1 MGMHDKVLTEVK
13 NRKDATEELNNNAN
27 SKSDAEDSES
37 DDPFGVDDSSDEP
50 QSNPTSSAAKQVP
63 NQSKPMVASPKI
75 PPTTQ
80 SPASSSS
87 YQVPKQS
94 ASMVVSHN
102 TSATTPARRL
112 KRMLIDTTK
121 KSSHVA
127 TKDTVP
133 LLTREEGKS
142 SLKNEEEKQTSSSIH
157 GNVQESVLKQQE
169 PRSEATKTPGSR
181 RQKRLLITK

>member
-1 MGMHDKVLTEVK
+1 MGKQQEP
-13 NRKDATEELNNNAN
+13 RSEAT
-27 SKSDAEDSES
+27 KT
-37 DDPFGVDDSSDEP
+37 PGSS
-50 QSNPTSSAAKQVP
+50 N
-63 NQSKPMVASPKI
+63 
-75 PPTTQ
+75 
-80 SPASSSS
+80 
-87 YQVPKQS
+87 
-94 ASMVVSHN
+94 
-102 TSATTPARRL
+102 RL

-142 SLKNEEEKQTSSSIH
+142 SLKNEEEKQISSAIH
-157 GNVQESVLKQQE
+157 RNVQESVLKQQE